1 MTKADF
7 VSAVAAKA
15 GFSKKDAEKAVNAFT
30 DSVKDALINGD
41 SVQLIGFGTFE
52 VRDKQAT
59 TAINPKTKE
68 KIDVPAKKVAKF
80 KAGKTLSEAVN
91 G

>member
-7 VSAVAAKA
+7 ISAVAAKA
-15 GFSKKDAEKAVNAFT
+15 GFSKKDAGKAVDAFT
-30 DSVKDALINGD
+30 SAVSDALISGE

-52 VRDKQAT
+52 VRNKKAT
-59 TAINPKTKE
+59 TAINPKTKA
-68 KIDVPAKKVAKF
+68 KINVPAKKVAKF
-80 KAGKTLSEAVN
+80 KAGKTLSESVN

>member
-1 MTKADF
+1 MSKADF

-30 DSVKDALINGD
+30 GAVSDALIAGE

-52 VRDKQAT
+52 VRAKQAT

-68 KIDVPAKKVAKF
+68 KINVPAKKVAKF
-80 KAGKTLSEAVN
+80 KAGKTLSESVN
-91 G
+91 V

>member
-1 MTKADF
+1 MTKADL
-7 VSAVAAKA
+7 VSAVAAKT
-15 GFSKKDAEKAVNAFT
+15 GFSKKDAEKAVNAIT
-30 DSVKDALINGD
+30 GTISETLISGE

-52 VRDKQAT
+52 VRDKKAT

-68 KIDVPAKKVAKF
+68 KIEVPAKRVAKF
-80 KAGKTLSEAVN
+80 KAGKTLSDAVK

>member
-7 VSAVAAKA
+7 VSAVAAK
-15 GFSKKDAEKAVNAFT
+15 GNFSKKDAEKAVNAFT
-30 DSVKDALINGD
+30 GAVSDALIAGE

-68 KIDVPAKKVAKF
+68 KINVPAKKVAKF
-80 KAGKTLSEAVN
+80 KAGKTLSESVN

>member
-7 VSAVAAKA
+7 VSAVAAKG

-30 DSVKDALINGD
+30 GAVNDALIAGE

-68 KIDVPAKKVAKF
+68 KINVPAKKVAKF
-80 KAGKTLSEAVN
+80 KAGKTLSESVN

>member
-7 VSAVAAKA
+7 VSAVAAKT

-30 DSVKDALINGD
+30 GVISETLISGE

-68 KIDVPAKKVAKF
+68 KIEVPAKRVAKF
-80 KAGKTLSEAVN
+80 KAGKTLSDAVK